1 MTLDE
6 FHEDTTSNPD
16 EGATDPSRE
25 PVSLADAA
33 ASALS
38 GDNVQEEFEETEA
51 TKVKFVGMQ
60 YDAFE
65 ENIKIGDEVTFTVR
79 ARCSG
84 VGDEYMQSS
93 GNIRHYVKMDVQSV
107 VPDRDD
113 L

>member
-1 MTLDE
+1 MTDVKNDE
-6 FHEDTTSNPD
+6 ETYDGEPLP
-16 EGATDPSRE
+16 EGVT
-25 PVSLADAA
+25 SLAEAA

-38 GDNVQEEFEETEA
+38 GDDVQGEFEETES

-65 ENIKIGDEVTFTVR
+65 ESIKIGDEVTFTVR

-84 VGDEYMQSS
+84 VGDEYMASS

-107 VPDRDD
+107 VPEKG
-113 L
+113 LL